1 MSQGAPSEDI
11 SDEQRLALGRMF
23 STLQVHRRILQEIRG
38 NLDPMKFRNISN
50 IEVQEYQKRVNDA
63 KMYVED
69 PVNKLNIVKF
79 VKAVQ
84 NFKEIGEAI
93 IMTFNDA
100 LDLWELFHVTGISK
114 SEFRD
119 GKKVYQ
125 QCLLECR
132 TKIDQLLA
140 EFREF

>member
-11 SDEQRLALGRMF
+11 SDEQRLALVQMF
-23 STLQVHRRILQEIRG
+23 ATLQVHRRILQEIRG
-38 NLDPMKFRNISN
+38 NLDPMNFRNISN

-63 KMYVED
+63 KMYVVD
-69 PVNKLNIVKF
+69 PANKLNIVKF
-79 VKAVQ
+79 VKAIQ

-93 IMTFNDA
+93 IIIFNDA

-119 GKKVYQ
+119 GKNVYQ
-125 QCLLECR
+125 KCLLECR
-132 TKIDQLLA
+132 TKIDELLA